1 MHHHRPLSAQK
12 GISLTGLIFILV
24 ILGAIGV
31 LGMKIVP
38 TVIEYRAITKAIVKA
53 KESSSTV
60 YGIRSTFNKYADTSY
75 IDSITGS
82 DLIVEKIDNQYEVS
96 FAYEKKIPIVGPASI
111 LLEYEGTTIPENL
124 KKRLKR

>member
-1 MHHHRPLSAQK
+1 MHHHRPVSAQR

-38 TVIEYRAITKAIVKA
+38 TVIEYRAITKAIVSA
-53 KESSSTV
+53 KESGSTV
-60 YGIRSTFNKYADTSY
+60 YGIRSSFNKHADTSY

-82 DLIVEKIDNQYEVS
+82 DLIIEKIENQYEVS
-96 FAYEKKIPIVGPASI
+96 FAYQKKIPLFGPAS
-111 LLEYEGTTIPENL
+111 LVLDYEGTTIPANVR
-124 KKRLKR
+124 RLNK